1 VENKNNNII
10 NFLYLFSTALLV
22 CLINY
27 IFIYHFSFTF
37 FERFENSIPKILRL
51 ILTELP
57 SLFISTIWLIFFLLN
72 IKKYE
77 KKQKEILLIFLI
89 PIAYSKTIIFIL
101 IYLFW
106 FVFGFAP

>member
-1 VENKNNNII
+1 M
-10 NFLYLFSTALLV
+10 AD
-22 CLINY
+22 
-27 IFIYHFSFTF
+27 
-37 FERFENSIPKILRL
+37 
-51 ILTELP
+51 
-57 SLFISTIWLIFFLLN
+57 FFLLN